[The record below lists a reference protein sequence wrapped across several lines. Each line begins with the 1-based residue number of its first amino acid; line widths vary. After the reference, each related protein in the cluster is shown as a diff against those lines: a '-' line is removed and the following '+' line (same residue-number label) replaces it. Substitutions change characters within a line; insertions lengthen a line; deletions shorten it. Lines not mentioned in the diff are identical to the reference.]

1 MEGRLAR
8 VDAADGTVRTRPFL
22 VHPVPDWSG
31 GGLDQRILARGQLVA
46 HPDHPGQ
53 VAAMTRTGILSGEIL
68 LWDVTAPRRI
78 GTLPSRAASVPF
90 STSYVTGPL
99 AFDADG
105 SHLAVQNTDGQVR
118 VRDVGRHRPLPGGA
132 PATGNDALIGLGPEH
147 SVVLSVFGADMVRI
161 HDPTDAAAS
170 GMLPVAD
177 GDWVASSLRSH
188 RRHGHPAPDLRPAPR
203 GAVPYAVGR
212 RRA

>member
-1 MEGRLAR
+1 MAVLAFWTARPTRRPSIGRMSRSWTSWSTTAATSSEIALLTVEGRLAR

-90 STSYVTGPL
+90 STS
-99 AFDADG
+99 
-105 SHLAVQNTDGQVR
+105 
-118 VRDVGRHRPLPGGA
+118 
-132 PATGNDALIGLGPEH
+132 
-147 SVVLSVFGADMVRI
+147 
-161 HDPTDAAAS
+161 
-170 GMLPVAD
+170 
-177 GDWVASSLRSH
+177 
-188 RRHGHPAPDLRPAPR
+188 
-203 GAVPYAVGR
+203 
-212 RRA
+212 